1 MAEPEPARRTREY
14 RTLWI
19 LLVGDSGVGKTSFLN
34 ATKGG
39 VIRDSPW
46 SDMYNIRG
54 YSVSRGEVNTYVQI
68 SSIGPGLM
76 ELSYSTMS
84 RGKVG
89 TFTTV
94 SSWLNRCKMRHVA
107 ERVLV
112 GNKSDKLESSG
123 TAPNN
128 STETIVSNYL
138 GTPSVK
144 TSATTGKNVEEA
156 IRVLITK
163 IMDRTWPWT
172 ISAGLP
178 IITSLAERSL
188 QVFTLSLPLPVPNVA
203 GGIDPAKSPSF
214 TKPKEAEPASSSNN
228 ATEVNLP
235 YEHAPK
241 VPTEGNY
248 PPSTIISSTPK
259 PEEILETIR
268 TTMGSSYTRKV
279 LVASIKTRE
288 SAQAALNLLQK
299 ALYIE
304 GIPSTLKHSIHAG
317 INQISSKFDLSPEIP
332 VLRNMILGCQT
343 TGSTAPGTFGDTWK
357 GLCRD
362 QPLCLKVARVNQ
374 AESARRLIAECAKKV
389 LALSQYQH
397 PSILPFYGTFRLEGS
412 PERIAIVTS
421 WMPNSTINEY
431 LGLNQETPRL
441 PLIYDVLEGL
451 NYLHVRQVVHGNLR
465 PTNILITSAGSACI
479 ADFGLSS
486 LKDVANKLQ
495 QDLQSQSDENP
506 RWKAPELMN
515 ELANG
520 SFPAPT
526 QESDVYSVA
535 LVMYEILIGR
545 PPFYDIKH
553 DSSVVAR
560 VSRGVRPTK
569 PFPRELLDMEL
580 SEEVWNIMTRSW
592 EGSPSQRPTMHGVL
606 ESIRQINPIELTMT
620 RMWKSMQK
628 PRISHKTP
636 LTLQSFRASY
646 LEETLRISEADLN
659 EVFGKYTK

>member
-1 MAEPEPARRTREY
+1 
-14 RTLWI
+14 
-19 LLVGDSGVGKTSFLN
+19 
-34 ATKGG
+34 
-39 VIRDSPW
+39 
-46 SDMYNIRG
+46 
-54 YSVSRGEVNTYVQI
+54 
-68 SSIGPGLM
+68 
-76 ELSYSTMS
+76 
-84 RGKVG
+84 
-89 TFTTV
+89 
-94 SSWLNRCKMRHVA
+94 
-107 ERVLV
+107 
-112 GNKSDKLESSG
+112 
-123 TAPNN
+123 
-128 STETIVSNYL
+128 
-138 GTPSVK
+138 
-144 TSATTGKNVEEA
+144 
-156 IRVLITK
+156 
-163 IMDRTWPWT
+163 
-172 ISAGLP
+172 
-178 IITSLAERSL
+178 
-188 QVFTLSLPLPVPNVA
+188 
-203 GGIDPAKSPSF
+203 
-214 TKPKEAEPASSSNN
+214 
-228 ATEVNLP
+228 
-235 YEHAPK
+235 
-241 VPTEGNY
+241 
-248 PPSTIISSTPK
+248 
-259 PEEILETIR
+259 
-268 TTMGSSYTRKV
+268 MGSSYTRKV

-412 PERIAIVTS
+412 PERIAIVTP
-421 WMPNSTINEY
+421 WMPNSTITEY
-431 LGLNQETPRL
+431 LGLSQETPRL
-441 PLIYDVLEGL
+441 PL
-451 NYLHVRQVVHGNLR
+451 VRAFHTLWIPEKYSKYSSPLVVHGNLR
-465 PTNILITSAGSACI
+465 PTNILITSAGSACV

-495 QDLQSQSDENP
+495 QDLQSQSDGNP
-506 RWKAPELMN
+506 RWKAPELMD

-535 LVMYEILIGR
+535 LVMYEILVGR

-580 SEEVWNIMTRSW
+580 SEQVWNIMTRSW
-592 EGSPSQRPTMHGVL
+592 EGSPSQ
-606 ESIRQINPIELTMT
+606 
-620 RMWKSMQK
+620 
-628 PRISHKTP
+628 KTDHARGSREHA
-636 LTLQSFRASY
+636 T
-646 LEETLRISEADLN
+646 D
-659 EVFGKYTK
+659 